1 MKDMLMSNLPKSL
14 ENNWVCTLM
23 GFTFKINI
31 GLHTWVPD
39 FVLIP
44 NKFGVDFYHLNKNV
58 SYSAHRRPHVHTVS
72 CD

>member
-1 MKDMLMSNLPKSL
+1 
-14 ENNWVCTLM
+14 M

-31 GLHTWVPD
+31 GLHTWVTD
-39 FVLIP
+39 LVLIP
-44 NKFGVDFYHLNKNV
+44 NKFGVDFYHLNRNV